1 MLYNQVQFHWGE
13 FLGKGNSQCKRH
25 EERASFQADGWS
37 WSRVS
42 QGRMEVGGWRT
53 AMVRFSIALWV
64 TSRFWTWFVWQE
76 VIRGFWKEGAYV
88 WDSLVAQTVK
98 NLPAIQETQ
107 LQFLGWEEPL
117 EKGMAT
123 YSSIF
128 AWRIPWTEAPGG
140 YSSWSHKESDTTE

>member
-1 MLYNQVQFHWGE
+1 MYKLFLYICIFG
-13 FLGKGNSQCKRH
+13 
-25 EERASFQADGWS
+25 
-37 WSRVS
+37 
-42 QGRMEVGGWRT
+42 
-53 AMVRFSIALWV
+53 
-64 TSRFWTWFVWQE
+64 
-76 VIRGFWKEGAYV
+76 
-88 WDSLVAQTVK
+88 DSLVAQTVK